1 MGITLAIVPS
11 RIVFEGGRR
20 DATPLRA
27 SMRLFAAALLSCVSA
42 SPLWDYVHRD
52 DGMFAWRDTGKT
64 LQGGTKGAKGSWT
77 G

>member
-1 MGITLAIVPS
+1 MPP
-11 RIVFEGGRR
+11 GGV
-20 DATPLRA
+20 DKTQLRLG
-27 SMRLFAAALLSCVSA
+27 MRLFAAALLSCVSA

>member
-1 MGITLAIVPS
+1 
-11 RIVFEGGRR
+11 
-20 DATPLRA
+20 
-27 SMRLFAAALLSCVSA
+27 MRLFAVALLSCVSA